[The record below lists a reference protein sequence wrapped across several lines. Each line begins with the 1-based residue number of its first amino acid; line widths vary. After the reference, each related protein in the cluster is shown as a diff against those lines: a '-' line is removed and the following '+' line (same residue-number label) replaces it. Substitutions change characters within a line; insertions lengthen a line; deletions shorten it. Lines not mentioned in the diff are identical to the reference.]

1 MKTTRRTFFR
11 LGGAAAGI
19 AAFNIVPARV
29 WGNRAP
35 SAKIVL
41 GMIGLGGMGKAN
53 LDAFLGLDDVVV
65 RAVCDV
71 DRDKRA
77 SAQARVDRHYGTR
90 GCDTAS
96 DFRELCARPDIDAVM
111 IATPDHSHAPIGI
124 AAAQAGKDVYGETPF
139 AHTREEGREL
149 LSAVTLNRRVWQ
161 TGSWQRSQ
169 APFRKAVAAVRGGRI
184 GRIARVE
191 IGLPGG
197 GRGPDLRGACARP
210 PEGLDW
216 KAWLGQAP
224 ECAYPGVCDFHWRWV
239 SAWGGGILA
248 DWIGHHGDIAL
259 WGAGKEAE
267 DPVSVAGRGAYPQ
280 DGLYDTATAFRYRC
294 AYRDGLELT
303 VADGGQLEKG
313 VGVRWIGRDGAWVWV
328 TRGALEASGPDIL
341 AGAEDSA
348 PGVSEGLHRDFID
361 CVRTRRTTLAP
372 AEPAFRAAS
381 LGQLGD
387 RAMREKALL

>member
-11 LGGAAAGI
+11 LGGAAAVS

-29 WGNRAP
+29 WGSRAP
-35 SAKIVL
+35 SGKIVL
-41 GMIGLGGMGKAN
+41 GMIGLGGMGKVN

-77 SAQARVDRHYGTR
+77 EAQARVDRHYGR
-90 GCDTAS
+90 RVCGAVG

-111 IATPDHSHAPIGI
+111 IATPDHSHARIGI
-124 AAAQAGKDVYGETPF
+124 AAAQAGKDIYGETPF
-139 AHTREEGREL
+139 THTLEEGGEL
-149 LSAVTLNRRVWQ
+149 LRAVTQNRRVWQ
-161 TGSWQRSQ
+161 TGCWQRSQ
-169 APFRKAVAAVRGGRI
+169 ELFRKAVAAVRGGRI

-197 GRGPDLRGACARP
+197 GRGPDLRGAPARP
-210 PEGLDW
+210 PAGLDW
-216 KAWLGQAP
+216 KAWLGPAP
-224 ECAYPGVCDFHWRWV
+224 ACAYPGVCDFHWRWV

-267 DPVSVAGRGAYPQ
+267 DPVSVAGRGAYPR

-328 TRGALEASGPDIL
+328 TRGALEASGPEVL
-341 AGAEDSA
+341 AGAEEGA
-348 PGVSEGLHRDFID
+348 PAAGLHRDVID

-372 AEPAFRAAS
+372 AETAFRAAR

-387 RAMREKALL
+387 RAMRARALG

>member
-11 LGGAAAGI
+11 LGGAAAVS

-29 WGNRAP
+29 WGSRAP
-35 SAKIVL
+35 GGKIAL
-41 GMIGLGGMGKAN
+41 GMIGLGGMGKVN

-65 RAVCDV
+65 RAVCD
-71 DRDKRA
+71 A
-77 SAQARVDRHYGTR
+77 AG
-90 GCDTAS
+90 
-96 DFRELCARPDIDAVM
+96 DFREVCERPDIDAVM
-111 IATPDHSHAPIGI
+111 IATPDHSHARIGI
-124 AAAQAGKDVYGETPF
+124 AAAQAGKDIYGETPF
-139 AHTREEGREL
+139 THTLEEGREL
-149 LSAVTLNRRVWQ
+149 LRAVTLNGRVWQ

-169 APFRKAVAAVRGGRI
+169 ALFRKAVAAVRGGRL

-210 PEGLDW
+210 PAGLDW
-216 KAWLGQAP
+216 KAWLGPAP
-224 ECAYPGVCDFHWRWV
+224 ERAYPGVCDFHWRWV

-328 TRGALEASGPDIL
+328 TRGALEASGQEIL
-341 AGAEDSA
+341 AGAEEGA
-348 PGVSEGLHRDFID
+348 PAAGLHRDFID
-361 CVRTRRTTLAP
+361 CVRTRRATLAP
-372 AEPAFRAAS
+372 AETAFRAAS
-381 LGQLGD
+381 LGHLGD
-387 RAMREKALL
+387 RAMRGGISG